1 MTSEMALVALS
12 LKKYMSAQK
21 CVLCI
26 PGLTSLVYLLISA
39 FCHGAK
45 VCRGD
50 YPEEAGVAGIDDYL
64 DKSKGNFIYYWMV
77 ILLWILALL
86 CCCACTLGVLA
97 ASKQREN

>member
-1 MTSEMALVALS
+1 MALVALS

-21 CVLCI
+21 CLISI

-39 FCHGAK
+39 FSHGAK

-64 DKSKGNFIYYWMV
+64 EKSKGNFIYYWMV
-77 ILLWILALL
+77 IILSVLALF
-86 CCCACTLGVLA
+86 CCCVCTMGVLA
-97 ASKQREN
+97 ASNQQEN